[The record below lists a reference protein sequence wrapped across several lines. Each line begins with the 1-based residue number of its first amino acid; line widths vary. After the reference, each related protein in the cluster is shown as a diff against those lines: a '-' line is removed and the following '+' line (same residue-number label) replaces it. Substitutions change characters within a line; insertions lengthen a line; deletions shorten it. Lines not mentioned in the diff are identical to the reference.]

1 MRKLRILLA
10 TFSILA
16 LTAVLLDFTGVSARW
31 FGCLAKIQFLPAA
44 LAGSVVVL
52 VLLTIVTLLAGRVY
66 CSVVCPLGIL
76 QDFIRWIT
84 FGRRRDNKRRC
95 SVSGAPRAVEVDVR
109 SWPSVLRWLRVAI
122 LALFVGGGFLG
133 LHFVWLDPY
142 AIYARAAAC
151 LAPLVRMGNNEL
163 AAWAESHASYCAQTV
178 EVAVPATGFILLA
191 AGMVALIAALAA
203 WRGRVWCNTVCPVGT
218 LLGALAKFA
227 WFRPRIDASTCV
239 GCKLCER
246 TCRTHCINVDAK
258 AFDRTKCV
266 SCFDCSATCP
276 KGAIKWTK

>member
-16 LTAVLLDFTGVSARW
+16 LTAALLDFTGVSARW
-31 FGCLAKIQFLPAA
+31 FGWLAKLQFLPAA
-44 LAGSVVVL
+44 LACSVVVL
-52 VLLTIVTLLAGRVY
+52 VPLTVVTLLAGRVY
-66 CSVVCPLGIL
+66 CSVACPLGIL

-84 FGRRRDNKRRC
+84 FGRRRDNTRRMGVAAAP
-95 SVSGAPRAVEVDVR
+95 SPSHVGAA
-109 SWPSVLRWLRVAI
+109 LRWLRVAI

-142 AIYARAAAC
+142 AIYARGAAC

-163 AAWAESHASYCAQTV
+163 AAWAERHSSYCAQTV

-191 AGMVALIAALAA
+191 AGMVVLVAALAA
-203 WRGRVWCNTVCPVGT
+203 WRGRVWCSTVCPVGT

-227 WFRPRIDASTCV
+227 WFRPHIDASACV
-239 GCKLCER
+239 GCGLCER